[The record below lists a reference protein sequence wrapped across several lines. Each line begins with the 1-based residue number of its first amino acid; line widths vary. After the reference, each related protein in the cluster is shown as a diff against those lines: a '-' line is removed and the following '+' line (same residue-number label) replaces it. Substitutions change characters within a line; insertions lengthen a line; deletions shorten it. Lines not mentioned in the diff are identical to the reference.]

1 MMGTQNDT
9 MSQLQSLDLSGSSL
23 EGSVPRWFW
32 SCPILIFVHL
42 SKNQFGGSIRSIGS
56 FSSIQVLN
64 LSTNRFANL
73 IRLSVFPKLRI
84 IDFSLKLTDISSFRQ
99 CPTHFVSSIIEAF
112 RLVQCTTTSTV
123 LSLPISL
130 RLSNKSINGIFPSDF
145 KRSEMKCSKCSC

>member
-42 SKNQFGGSIRSIGS
+42 SKNQFGGSIRSNGS

-84 IDFSLKLTDISSFRQ
+84 IDFSLKLTDISSCKMFGNVQPVLFLPSSKHLDLSNVQLHQRYFPFRFPSVF
-99 CPTHFVSSIIEAF
+99 PTNP
-112 RLVQCTTTSTV
+112 STV
-123 LSLPISL
+123 FSLPIS
-130 RLSNKSINGIFPSDF
+130 RGQK
-145 KRSEMKCSKCSC
+145 